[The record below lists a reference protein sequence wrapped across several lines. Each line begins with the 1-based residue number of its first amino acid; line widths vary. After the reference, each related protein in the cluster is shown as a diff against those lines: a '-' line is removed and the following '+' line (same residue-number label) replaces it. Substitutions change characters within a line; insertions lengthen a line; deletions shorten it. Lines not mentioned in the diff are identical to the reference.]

1 MYENHII
8 IWGELK
14 RLANLDK
21 HQLDFRDLTLD
32 FFDGAIV
39 FPTYDRRL
47 AAIGRLADQTLTVIY
62 FELGT
67 EALSIIS
74 MRHASPKER
83 TRLDEQ

>member
-1 MYENHII
+1 MRIVWDEP
-8 IWGELK
+8 K

-21 HQLDFRDLTLD
+21 HQLDFRDLTLE
-32 FFDGAIV
+32 FFEGATI

-47 AAIGRLADQTLTVIY
+47 AAIGRLADRTLTVIY

-74 MRHASPKER
+74 MRYAGPKER
-83 TRLDEQ
+83 KRLDEH